1 MTVTVTNK
9 GSFRLTQTVVGSLNL
24 GVCVFGGTTTGV
36 HDKDLNT
43 LADLDAVASVT
54 LGTERLSLGTA
65 TATEDDTNDRT
76 NIDTADAVLAAQ
88 AGFVALG
95 HAVYHQV
102 SASDAGRELIMVQ
115 DTNYGAGKP
124 MDGGLTITI
133 ADVLRLL
140 PQSA

>member
-9 GSFRLTQTVVGSLNL
+9 GAFRLTQTPASSLNL

-43 LADLDAVASVT
+43 LADLDAVSGVT
-54 LGTERLSLGTA
+54 LGTERLDIGAS
-65 TATEDDTNDRT
+65 TATEDDANDRVG
-76 NIDTADAVLAAQ
+76 IDNPDAVLAAQ
-88 AGFVALG
+88 AGYTALG
-95 HAVYHQV
+95 HAIYHEV